1 MRHLTLRSSLLRLA
15 AAPLALSGLLAASL
29 PATAASGEYPNI
41 SIGDTQRDYQTCS
54 ASLSNA
60 GLTPADIA
68 AACSAAL
75 YPKTLSECVVKIS
88 RDTTIS
94 AENALDGCRRVRRPS
109 DMATCVV
116 DISRS
121 SSTQTALT
129 DVLDNCR
136 RSLLPTR
143 FSNCVVGIQKGI
155 TLSTTEAMTS
165 CISSTDRP
173 RNFLPNFIPA
183 GSVIP
188 LPASGI
194 TTPSPTTGGITTPS
208 PNLAPLPNSSP

>member
-15 AAPLALSGLLAASL
+15 AAPLALSGLFAASL
-29 PATAASGEYPNI
+29 PATAASGEYRNI
-41 SIGDTQRDYQTCS
+41 PIGDTQRDYQTCAS
-54 ASLSNA
+54 SLSNA
-60 GLTPADIA
+60 GLAPADIA

-75 YPKTLSECVVKIS
+75 YPKTLSECVIKIS

-94 AENALDGCRRVRRPS
+94 AENALSGCRRVRRPS

-116 DISRS
+116 NISRNG
-121 SSTQTALT
+121 SSTETVLT

-136 RSLLPTR
+136 RSLLPVR
-143 FSNCVVGIQKGI
+143 FSNCVVGIQKGV

-173 RNFLPNFIPA
+173 RDFLPNFIPA
-183 GSVIP
+183 GSEIP
-188 LPASGI
+188 LPTNGV
-194 TTPSPTTGGITTPS
+194 TVPSPGSTS
-208 PNLAPLPNSSP
+208 PFNSSPSPGISPLGQ